1 MAFYGPQIALSLAAI
16 LFSLLLFP
24 LICYRLISASRRPIR
39 DCIYW
44 LMTHDFGYWLLMT
57 KWIPDLLLVLFQ
69 TRCLDTST
77 EVVPRLVPDLL
88 LRFGMSWTVFFEA
101 GNSQDLLYLF

>member
-1 MAFYGPQIALSLAAI
+1 MAFYGPQVALSLAAI

-24 LICYRLISASRRPIR
+24 FICYRLISASRRPIR

-44 LMTHDFGYWLLMT
+44 LITYDFGHWLLIT

-69 TRCLDTST
+69 IRYLDISI

-88 LRFGMSWTVFFEA
+88 LRFGIVWTVFFKA
-101 GNSQDLLYLF
+101 GDSQKLLYLF